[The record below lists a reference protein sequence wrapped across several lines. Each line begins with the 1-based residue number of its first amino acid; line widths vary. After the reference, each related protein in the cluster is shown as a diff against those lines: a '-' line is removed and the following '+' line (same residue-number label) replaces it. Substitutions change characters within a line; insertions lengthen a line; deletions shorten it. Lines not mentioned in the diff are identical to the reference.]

1 MKRIVA
7 SLIICFL
14 FIVTLYAQYD
24 TAQFTGVWVLQS
36 VKFKH
41 PVDLNK
47 DGYRSSDAFWEFDD
61 CRKDQQLELF
71 PDFNAK
77 TYYGYNKTGCTN
89 ELKIYK
95 WNIREELL
103 KEVKYELGK
112 RVVDERRPTVL
123 KLNDATGSDAKVFV
137 VIGVDENILTLKGLV
152 KSSTN
157 TTEEAILIYRKRKK

>member
-7 SLIICFL
+7 SLIVCFL
-14 FIVTLYAQYD
+14 FITLYAQYD

-77 TYYGYNKTGCTN
+77 TYYGANKTGCSN
-89 ELKIYK
+89 EVKLYK
-95 WNIREELL
+95 WNIREELV

-152 KSSTN
+152 KSSAN

>member
-7 SLIICFL
+7 SLIVCFL
-14 FIVTLYAQYD
+14 FITLYAQYD

-77 TYYGYNKTGCTN
+77 TYYGCNKTGCTN
-89 ELKIYK
+89 EVKQYK
-95 WNIREELL
+95 WNIREELV

-123 KLNDATGSDAKVFV
+123 KLNDATSSDAKVFV

-152 KSSTN
+152 KSSAN